1 MAWNI
6 TGQILESCSCKML
19 CPCWIG
25 PAYPDQGWCSPA
37 FVFDIQ
43 EGDSDGVNLGGCKV
57 ALAAD
62 LPGDFFAANGTG
74 RLYID
79 ESASTAQRQELE
91 AILTGKKGGVGEVFV
106 QLIAEWLPTQYTNID
121 IQQGDNPSIT
131 VGSVGHIR
139 LQRIKTQDGRQARLE
154 DPPVLALFG
163 GLRSIDLAWGD
174 GSHWLDPEM
183 RPWVSGGWGEVVN
196 FSWSAN

>member
-6 TGQILESCSCKML
+6 RGRILETCSCKMV
-19 CPCWIG
+19 CPCWVG

-43 EGDSDGVNLGGCKV
+43 EGDSDGVKLGGCKA
-57 ALAAD
+57 ALVVD
-62 LPGDFFAANGTG
+62 LPGDFFTANGTG

-79 ESASTAQRQELE
+79 ESTSTAQRQELE
-91 AILTGKKGGVGEVFV
+91 AIFTGKKGGVGDVFV
-106 QLIAEWLPTQYTNID
+106 QMISKWLPTQYTNID
-121 IQQGDNPSIT
+121 IHEGDNPSAT
-131 VGSVGHIR
+131 VGSVGHIT
-139 LQRIKTQDGRQARLE
+139 LQPIKTEDGRQARLE
-154 DPPVLALFG
+154 DPPVGGFFG
-163 GLRSIDLAWGD
+163 FGSIELAWGT
-174 GSHWLDPEM
+174 GSRWLDPEM